1 MTYCNVMSNA
11 RAKTGI
17 YLNLLIL
24 SHTICAKYRSPLE
37 PEKLPRKIFQR
48 EFEKNRRHYTVTN
61 PTHIIETAEDYP
73 RGMSAMVR
81 EGKLILKGIVPM
93 ATSEWIYVAL
103 ISFLQPSRLSVSKI

>member
-1 MTYCNVMSNA
+1 MSNA

-37 PEKLPRKIFQR
+37 PEKLLR
-48 EFEKNRRHYTVTN
+48 KNRRHYTVTN